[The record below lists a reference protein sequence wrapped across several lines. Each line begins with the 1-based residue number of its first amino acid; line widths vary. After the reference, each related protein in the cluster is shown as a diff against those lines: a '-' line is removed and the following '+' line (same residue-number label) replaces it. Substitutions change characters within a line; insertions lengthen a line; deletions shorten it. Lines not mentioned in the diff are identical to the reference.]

1 MTKRRSWTAE
11 SVLEVIKE
19 RRAAALPLSSDIMDR
34 TCAPLIGAARRL
46 YGNWSNALE
55 AAGIDPEAVKV
66 PRKSHSRWSREKV
79 IERIRE
85 HAAAGHDLAAHRLA
99 AIDAPL
105 VASAPR
111 YCDSWDNALQMA
123 GFDPAAIRL
132 TVKWTAERVVDRIR
146 ELNRARADLSD
157 LTVEAFDG
165 ALYGAAST
173 HYGGWRQAVVAAGLD
188 YDQVRRIR
196 EDWTREA
203 LMSEL
208 RRMHDCG
215 VQLSAGCRYLGIN
228 KQIQSFFGGISGVH
242 QAIGEFCEEDSK
254 PVACH
259 LRKYREAAGK
269 SQTELGKQVGRSHRS
284 IGLYESGI
292 ITPPLG
298 IALQIAAALG
308 ESVHNIWEMAEV

>member
-11 SVLEVIKE
+11 SVLDGIKE
-19 RRAAALPLSSDIMDR
+19 RRASGLSLSSDIMDR
-34 TCAPLIGAARRL
+34 TCGSLIGAARRL
-46 YGNWSNALE
+46 FGNWANALE
-55 AAGIDPEAVKV
+55 AAGIDPESVKA
-66 PRKSHSRWSREKV
+66 PRKQRNQWSREKI

-105 VASAPR
+105 IASAPR
-111 YCDSWDNALQMA
+111 YCDSWDNALKMA
-123 GFDPAAIRL
+123 GFDPTAIRL
-132 TVKWTAERVVDRIR
+132 TEKWTPERVIDRIR

-157 LTVEAFDG
+157 LTVQAFDG

-196 EDWTREA
+196 GDWTREA
-203 LMSEL
+203 LVSEL

-215 VQLSAGCRYLGIN
+215 VQLSAGCRYMGIN
-228 KQIQSFFGGISGVH
+228 KQIQIFFGGIGAAY
-242 QAIGEFCEEDSK
+242 QAIGEPLEEDSK
-254 PVACH
+254 PMACH
-259 LRKYREAAGK
+259 LRRFREAAGK

-284 IGLYESGI
+284 IGLYESGV

-308 ESVHNIWEMAEV
+308 ESVHNIWEMVEV